1 MNETPDK
8 SANASTEPQALNA
21 DLVAQTEKLK
31 RLNQQLVESDQRL
44 RLAIEAGRV
53 GLWVWNSTDVN
64 NPGDWSPRLKE
75 IFGLPLETEVT
86 HEVFLRCVHP
96 DDRDNINHLVMQALK
111 GANGGHYE
119 TEYRIIDPKDGSE
132 RWVAARGQAF

>member
-31 RLNQQLVESDQRL
+31 RLNQQLVESEQRL

-53 GLWVWNSTDVN
+53 GLWVWNSTDLKN
-64 NPGDWSPRLKE
+64 SGDWSPRLKE

-86 HEVFLRCVHP
+86 HEIFLKCVHP
-96 DDRDNINHLVMQALK
+96 DDRDQVNALVLEALK
-111 GANGGHYE
+111 GKDGGRYE
-119 TEYRIIDPKDGSE
+119 TEYRILNPK
-132 RWVAARGQAF
+132 